1 MEIELIILIIVSLNL
16 VLRLLNN
23 YRRTQEIN
31 LLLAYMDNNEKDR
44 LRLLNE
50 TIPDIQFELAQI
62 KINTNP

>member
-23 YRRTQEIN
+23 YRHTQEIN

-44 LRLLNE
+44 LHLLNE